1 MLTKEQ
7 QVLFY
12 KKLGESIKAARV
24 QGKHKQ
30 ESVARHLGLNRI
42 SVVNIEK
49 GKQRV
54 QVHTLME
61 LSSYFNVKI
70 DDLLPPLDYFKS
82 VSIVDPKLAKS
93 IQKELEQVD
102 DKEEITIRIKDFVS
116 YLKSKPSK

>member
-12 KKLGESIKAARV
+12 KKLGESIKAARI

-30 ESVARHLGLNRI
+30 ESVAHHLGLNRI
-42 SVVNIEK
+42 SIVNIEK
-49 GKQRV
+49 GKQKV
-54 QVHTLME
+54 QVHTLIE
-61 LSSYFNVKI
+61 LASYFNVKM

-93 IQKELEQVD
+93 IQKELEQVE
-102 DKEEITIRIKDFVS
+102 DKEEIGIRLKDFIS
-116 YLKSKPSK
+116 YLKSKSS